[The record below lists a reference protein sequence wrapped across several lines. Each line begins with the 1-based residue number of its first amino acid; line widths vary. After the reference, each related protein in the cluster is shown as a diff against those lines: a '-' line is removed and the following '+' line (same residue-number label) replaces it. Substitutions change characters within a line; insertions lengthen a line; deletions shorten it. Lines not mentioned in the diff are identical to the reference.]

1 MSITQGPMVVRRRLG
16 AALKRLRGE
25 RGLPLDAVARQ
36 LEISPSKLSR
46 LETGQVAPRIRDVR
60 DLLEIYEAP
69 TDVRTRALAWADQAK
84 EPGWW
89 QPFSAAIPADL
100 DMYISLEAEAERIA
114 MYSVPISGLLQT
126 ERYARALLAGSA
138 PHTTPEQLDR
148 LVEIR
153 MRRQLVLDR
162 SRPDAPP
169 VDLHVVLDEASLRR
183 CTSAQVMREQVD
195 ELITRSHWPNVT
207 LQVLP
212 FDAGYVTASST
223 FAIFE
228 PREPTDWPVVNVE
241 SSGQDAYFDTRGDVE
256 RYRAMWHDVVGGALD
271 PETSRALLTRL
282 ARAGTGSVRS
292 QRGRRTRSS

>member
-1 MSITQGPMVVRRRLG
+1 MSVTHGPMVVRRRLG

-25 RGLPLDAVARQ
+25 RGLPLDTVARQ

-60 DLLEIYEAP
+60 DLLEIYEATP
-69 TDVRTRALAWADQAK
+69 EMRTRALEWADQAK

-114 MYSVPISGLLQT
+114 MYSLPICGLLQT
-126 ERYARALLAGSA
+126 ERYARALLAGCA
-138 PHTTPEQLDR
+138 PQTTPEQFDR

-153 MRRQLVLDR
+153 MKRQFVLDPAR
-162 SRPDAPP
+162 ADAAALH
-169 VDLHVVLDEASLRR
+169 LHVVLDESGLHR
-183 CTSAQVMREQVD
+183 CSSGEVMREQLD
-195 ELITRSHWPNVT
+195 ELLARSRQPNVT

-228 PREPTDWPVVNVE
+228 PREPTDWTVVNVE
-241 SSGQDAYFDTRGDVE
+241 SSGQDAYFDSRGDVE
-256 RYRAMWHDVVGGALD
+256 RYRTMWRDVVGRALD
-271 PETSRALLTRL
+271 PDASRDLLTRR
-282 ARAGTGSVRS
+282 ARSE
-292 QRGRRTRSS
+292 

>member
-1 MSITQGPMVVRRRLG
+1 LSVTHGPMVVRRRLG

-25 RGLPLDAVARQ
+25 RGLPLDTVARQ

-60 DLLEIYEAP
+60 DLLEIYGAS
-69 TDVRTRALAWADQAK
+69 TDLRSRALEWADQAK

-100 DMYISLEAEAERIA
+100 DMYISLEAEAERIV
-114 MYSVPISGLLQT
+114 MYSLPISGLLQT
-126 ERYARALLAGSA
+126 ERYARSLLAGGA
-138 PHTTPEQLDR
+138 PQATPDQLDR

-153 MRRQLVLDR
+153 MRRQFVLDPG
-162 SRPDAPP
+162 RPDAPALQ
-169 VDLHVVLDEASLRR
+169 LHVVLDESGLHR
-183 CTSAQVMREQVD
+183 CSSAEVMHEQLD
-195 ELITRSHWPNVT
+195 ELLARSWWPNVT

-228 PREPTDWPVVNVE
+228 PREPTDWTVVNVE

-256 RYRAMWHDVVGGALD
+256 RYRTMWQDVLGRALD
-271 PETSRALLTRL
+271 PDASRALLTRL
-282 ARAGTGSVRS
+282 AQASDPINPERT
-292 QRGRRTRSS
+292 RRTRSS